1 MIMIVSGVYCRAIP
15 GSPRRDAARCVTPR
29 CSATQDDGCTRPAR
43 DREERKAGGLSHR
56 RTLLAANLGLACT
69 MAAAS
74 ADRVLAGEEAETS
87 KGYNPNEQG
96 GNLETS
102 MSALAGKGE
111 LQTSAISRPA
121 SRLTLLAPVAP
132 SDYGK
137 TKMRFSDY
145 VLTESGLQY
154 KDLKEGTGSRF
165 PKAGDQVVVD
175 WDGYTIGYY
184 GRIFEARNKP
194 KGSSFEGSDR
204 DFFRF
209 RVGENEVGRSK
220 ERLSVCLRVRG

>member
-29 CSATQDDGCTRPAR
+29 CSATQDEGCTRPAR
-43 DREERKAGGLSHR
+43 DREERKVGGLSHR

-87 KGYNPNEQG
+87 KGYNPKEQG

-111 LQTSAISRPA
+111 LQP
-121 SRLTLLAPVAP
+121 P
-132 SDYGK
+132 
-137 TKMRFSDY
+137 
-145 VLTESGLQY
+145 
-154 KDLKEGTGSRF
+154 
-165 PKAGDQVVVD
+165 
-175 WDGYTIGYY
+175 
-184 GRIFEARNKP
+184 
-194 KGSSFEGSDR
+194 
-204 DFFRF
+204 
-209 RVGENEVGRSK
+209 
-220 ERLSVCLRVRG
+220 LSLVRRHG

>member
-96 GNLETS
+96 GNFETS
-102 MSALAGKGE
+102 MSALAGK
-111 LQTSAISRPA
+111 
-121 SRLTLLAPVAP
+121 
-132 SDYGK
+132 DYGK